1 MLESAVS
8 GRPKW
13 FGWWLCILFLMVVL
27 IMQVGA
33 WTRLTDSGLSMVEW
47 RPLMG
52 ILPPMSS
59 GEWERIFLLYQGT
72 EEYRAYEPSMLEFR
86 DIFWWEYIHRVLGR
100 LIGFVAVVPLLW
112 LWFCGY
118 LSTWWKY
125 RLVGM
130 VFLGGLQGV
139 VGYWMVKSGFADRI
153 DVAPERLLVHFLLAL
168 CILVYIGL
176 LLKKEWCGRVCG
188 VRRVGRGAKFVVG
201 LTVCWLFFLVLSG
214 VLVAGLDGGL
224 VYNTWPKMGDRWIA
238 EDYGFLAR
246 DFWGLFV
253 DDMVSAQV
261 HHRFLAY
268 GSLFLVLWQA
278 YVLRGEEGRF
288 VFFGSRILVLLIL
301 CQMVL
306 GIGTLLSG
314 LDFVLALLH
323 QLGAI
328 SIFLLG
334 VFIGV
339 EVYFFED
346 VSGEVE

>member
-1 MLESAVS
+1 
-8 GRPKW
+8 
-13 FGWWLCILFLMVVL
+13 
-27 IMQVGA
+27 
-33 WTRLTDSGLSMVEW
+33 
-47 RPLMG
+47 
-52 ILPPMSS
+52 
-59 GEWERIFLLYQGT
+59 
-72 EEYRAYEPSMLEFR
+72 MLEFR